1 MMVNKLMAAVIG
13 VGMMLGI
20 AGCGLEDSLLK
31 SEVEGL
37 VKEHA
42 SKEELITKWYEV
54 GECENF
60 NVTAK
65 GEKTVGTI
73 DLKLKNR
80 KTGKEEKLTYEFTY
94 NENTGYIEAQIKDK
108 EKALKIIMQGVGDGI
123 REEVDDFNN
132 KLNQAT
138 DELKNIF
145 GK

>member
-1 MMVNKLMAAVIG
+1 MNKTVLNKVKAAVIG
-13 VGMMLGI
+13 VGMILGI

-31 SEVEGL
+31 SEVEDL

-60 NVTAK
+60 NITAK

-94 NENTGYIEAQIKDK
+94 NENTGYIEAQIKDE

-123 REEVDDFNN
+123 REEFNN
-132 KLNQAT
+132 TLNQAA
-138 DELKNIF
+138 DGLKNIF
-145 GK
+145 GE

>member
-1 MMVNKLMAAVIG
+1 MMINKLMAAVIG

-80 KTGKEEKLTYEFTY
+80 KTGKEEKLTYDFTY
-94 NENTGYIEAQIKDK
+94 NENTGYIEAQIRDK

-123 REEVDDFNN
+123 GEAVDDF
-132 KLNQAT
+132 
-138 DELKNIF
+138 I